1 MTSPAIEAARQAPG
15 VVLST
20 EEPRRRGAF
29 ARTWWLYAV
38 LLIGLV
44 FVIGPFLWMLLS
56 SFKPQ
61 SELVRVPPT
70 WLPETWTIDN
80 YDRLFTKLDFPRYF
94 FNSVLIAGSVVIA
107 NVVFCSMVGYAL
119 AKLRFVGKNLIM
131 VLVLATLMVP
141 GSVTV
146 IPLFVL
152 MSKFDLVNTYWAV
165 ILPFAVGPLGV
176 FLMRQFMLAIPNDLL
191 EAARVDGAR
200 ELRIF
205 WKVVVPLSWPGMAA
219 LGIITFLGSWNSF
232 LWPLIVLTDDRMY
245 TLPVALGTFAIGQYQ
260 ADYGLLMAGAVA
272 LVLPIIVVFLLLQ
285 RHFTESVAST
295 GIKG

>member
-1 MTSPAIEAARQAPG
+1 
-15 VVLST
+15 
-20 EEPRRRGAF
+20 
-29 ARTWWLYAV
+29 
-38 LLIGLV
+38 
-44 FVIGPFLWMLLS
+44 
-56 SFKPQ
+56 
-61 SELVRVPPT
+61 VRVPPT

-80 YDRLFTKLDFPRYF
+80 YDRLLTKLDFPRYF
-94 FNSVLIAGSVVIA
+94 FNSVFIAGSVVLA

-119 AKLRFVGKNLIM
+119 AKLRFVGKNL
-131 VLVLATLMVP
+131 VLLLVLATLMVP

-152 MSKFDLVNTYWAV
+152 MSKFNLVNTYWAV
-165 ILPFAVGPLGV
+165 ILPFAVGPFGV
-176 FLMRQFMLAIPNDLL
+176 FLMRQFMMAIPNDLL

-200 ELRIF
+200 EFRIF
-205 WKVVVPLSWPGMAA
+205 WKVVVPLSWPAMAA
-219 LGIITFLGSWNSF
+219 LGIITFLASWNSF

-285 RHFTESVAST
+285 RHFTESVANT
-295 GIKG
+295 GLKG

>member
-1 MTSPAIEAARQAPG
+1 MTSPAIETTRHAPG
-15 VVLST
+15 VLVST
-20 EEPRRRGAF
+20 EPRQRGAF
-29 ARTWWLYAV
+29 ARTWWLYAL

-44 FVIGPFLWMLLS
+44 FVMGPFLWMLLS
-56 SFKPQ
+56 SFKPR
-61 SELVRVPPT
+61 SELVQVPPT

-94 FNSVLIAGSVVIA
+94 FNSVFIAGSVVLA

-131 VLVLATLMVP
+131 ALVLATLMVP

-152 MSKFDLVNTYWAV
+152 MSKFNLVNSYWAV
-165 ILPFAVGPLGV
+165 ILPFAVGPFGV

-200 ELRIF
+200 EFFIF
-205 WKVVVPLSWPGMAA
+205 WKVVVPLSWPAMAA
-219 LGIITFLGSWNSF
+219 LGIITFLASWNSF
-232 LWPLIVLTDDRMY
+232 LWPLIALTDDRMY

-272 LVLPIIVVFLLLQ
+272 LVVPIIVVFLLLQ
-285 RHFTESVAST
+285 RHFTESVANT
-295 GIKG
+295 GLKG

>member
-15 VVLST
+15 VVVST
-20 EEPRRRGAF
+20 EPRGRGAF
-29 ARTWWLYAV
+29 PRTWWLYT
-38 LLIGLV
+38 LLLAGLV
-44 FVIGPFLWMLLS
+44 LVVGPFFWMLLS

-94 FNSVLIAGSVVIA
+94 FNSVFIAGSIVLA
-107 NVVFCSMVGYAL
+107 NIVFCSMVGYAL
-119 AKLRFVGKNLIM
+119 AKLHFASKNLVM
-131 VLVLATLMVP
+131 LLVLATLMVP

-152 MSKFDLVNTYWAV
+152 MSKLNLVNTYWAV
-165 ILPFAVGPLGV
+165 ILPFAVGPFGV
-176 FLMRQFMLAIPNDLL
+176 FLMRQFMQAIPNDLL

-200 ELRIF
+200 ELRVF
-205 WKVVVPLSWPGMAA
+205 WKVVVPLSWPAMAA
-219 LGIITFLGSWNSF
+219 LGIITFLASWNSF

-285 RHFTESVAST
+285 RQFTESVAST
-295 GIKG
+295 GLKG

>member
-15 VVLST
+15 VVVAT
-20 EEPRRRGAF
+20 EPRRRGAF
-29 ARTWWLYAV
+29 ARTWWLYA
-38 LLIGLV
+38 LLVVGLL

-61 SELVRVPPT
+61 SELVRAPPT
-70 WLPETWTIDN
+70 WLPETWTLTN

-94 FNSVLIAGSVVIA
+94 FNSVLIAGSVVLA
-107 NVVFCSMVGYAL
+107 NIVFCSMVGYAL
-119 AKLRFVGKNLIM
+119 AKLRFAGKNLVM
-131 VLVLATLMVP
+131 LLVLATLMVP

-152 MSKFDLVNTYWAV
+152 MSKFDLVNSYWAV
-165 ILPFAVGPLGV
+165 ILPFAVGPFGV
-176 FLMRQFMLAIPNDLL
+176 FLMRQFMQAIPNDLL

-219 LGIITFLGSWNSF
+219 LGIITFLASWNSF

-285 RHFTESVAST
+285 RQFTESVAST
-295 GIKG
+295 GLKG

>member
-15 VVLST
+15 IVVTS
-20 EEPRRRGAF
+20 EPRRRGAF
-29 ARTWWLYAV
+29 ARTWWLYA
-38 LLIGLV
+38 LLLGGLV
-44 FVIGPFLWMLLS
+44 LVLGPFVWMLLS

-80 YDRLFTKLDFPRYF
+80 YDRLLTKLDFPRYF
-94 FNSVLIAGSVVIA
+94 FNSVFIAGSVVLA

-119 AKLRFVGKNLIM
+119 AKLRFVGKNL
-131 VLVLATLMVP
+131 VLLLVLATLMVP

-152 MSKFDLVNTYWAV
+152 MSKFNLVNTYWAV
-165 ILPFAVGPLGV
+165 ILPFAVGPFGV
-176 FLMRQFMLAIPNDLL
+176 FLMRQFMMAIPNDLL

-200 ELRIF
+200 EFRIF
-205 WKVVVPLSWPGMAA
+205 WKVVVPLSWPAMAA
-219 LGIITFLGSWNSF
+219 LGIITFLASWNSF

-285 RHFTESVAST
+285 RHFTESVANT
-295 GIKG
+295 GLKG